1 MDLHKKH
8 ESTLHKYHLAIVKP
22 KRRPSVSS
30 FDNLYIL
37 KPRCPHHVY
46 YMSLFKLP
54 KIMGDRLD
62 RIRGNFLWEDQSD
75 KKKLHLIGWIEVIKP
90 KVLCGFGLEIMESKN
105 CEVIS

>member
-1 MDLHKKH
+1 
-8 ESTLHKYHLAIVKP
+8 
-22 KRRPSVSS
+22 
-30 FDNLYIL
+30 
-37 KPRCPHHVY
+37 
-46 YMSLFKLP
+46 
-54 KIMGDRLD
+54 MGDRLD